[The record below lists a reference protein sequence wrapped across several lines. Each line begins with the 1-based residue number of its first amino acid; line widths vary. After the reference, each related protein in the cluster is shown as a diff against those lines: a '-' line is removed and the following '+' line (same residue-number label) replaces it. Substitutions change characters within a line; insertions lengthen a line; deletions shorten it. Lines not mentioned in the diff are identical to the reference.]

1 MKTVKTSAA
10 LAALC
15 CLNASML
22 VHAAPTS
29 PSLTVP
35 AIPGAVQPAVAP
47 TAAVRPVAASA
58 PSAQN
63 APSAAA
69 SLQPAPSATTAVA
82 GSHPVPSPAIGST
95 PPGAQPRSESGIA
108 APDRRLTLG
117 DWEDLGER
125 RAYKAQLEKING
137 TAAAAATAAAPA
149 APAMPPMPALPQMI
163 GHPGAME
170 SVPEKKRPRFSEAC
184 PDDDRPCFF
193 SVYGLSMEDG
203 TNNYRGQ
210 LAIKGRL
217 VPGGVYKGKKFDG
230 YTVTEIT
237 GSELTVVDRRGRKHV
252 WPLYSAGDYAA
263 DPKELT
269 PERPA
274 NQSQLPATFPAVP
287 FPGSV
292 R

>member
-1 MKTVKTSAA
+1 MKTVKSAA
-10 LAALC
+10 LAAVC
-15 CLNASML
+15 CFNASML
-22 VHAAPTS
+22 AYAAAPTS

-35 AIPGAVQPAVAP
+35 AIPGAAPAAANPAATAP
-47 TAAVRPVAASA
+47 RPAAASA
-58 PSAQN
+58 PGVPSASAGVKPAVVPASAAVPPAH
-63 APSAAA
+63 APSP
-69 SLQPAPSATTAVA
+69 SMSSAT
-82 GSHPVPSPAIGST
+82 S
-95 PPGAQPRSESGIA
+95 AQPRSDSGVP
-108 APDRRLTLG
+108 APDRKLTLG

-137 TAAAAATAAAPA
+137 AAAAPA
-149 APAMPPMPALPQMI
+149 TAPAAPPLPAMPPMPALPQMM
-163 GHPGAME
+163 GQPGMMQL
-170 SVPEKKRPRFSEAC
+170 VPEKKRPRFSEAC

-210 LAIKGRL
+210 LAINGRL

-237 GSELTVVDRRGRKHV
+237 GSALTVVDKRGRKHV

-263 DPKELT
+263 DPQELT
-269 PERPA
+269 PQRPA
-274 NQSQLPATFPAVP
+274 YPGQFPAV
-287 FPGSV
+287 FPATPYTGSV